1 MKVWLPA
8 IRTGSGTDV
17 FTLRMADALAA
28 RGHEPV
34 PQFFAHRNEPWPYLL
49 RRVPA
54 PPGTQLVHGNSWT
67 AHVFKRPELPLL
79 VTEHHYI
86 GDPAFA
92 PFRTP
97 LQRLYHRALIQPQVR
112 ASYRLADGLV
122 AVSQHTAEAMQHTL
136 QRPIAHIHNWVDLE
150 QFAPAGPRQPA
161 DLPLRCLFVGNPSK
175 RKGSDVLPALA
186 ARLGDGFE
194 VSCLGGLRADAALA
208 YGRVTV
214 LPRHLPEDMPR
225 LYNNVDVVLLP
236 TRYEAF
242 GYVALEAMACGIP
255 VVGFDSTGTAEVCR
269 HGETALLGPVDD
281 LDTMVMHLQRLAA
294 DPGLRRE
301 LGANARHRA
310 ERLFGQDQA
319 MDRYIGL
326 YETLTSGVRA
336 GR

>member
-17 FTLRMADALAA
+17 FTLRMAEALRA

-49 RRVPA
+49 RYVTA

-67 AHVFKRPELPLL
+67 AHAFKRTGIPLL

-86 GDPAFA
+86 GDPAFS

-97 LQRLYHRALIQPQVR
+97 LQRIYHRSLIQPQVQ
-112 ASYRLADGLV
+112 ASYQMADGLV
-122 AVSQHTAEAMQHTL
+122 AVSQHTAEAMQRSLH
-136 QRPIAHIHNWVDLE
+136 RPIAHIHNWVDLE
-150 QFAPAGPRQPA
+150 HFTPAASIRPSDA
-161 DLPLRCLFVGNPSK
+161 PLRCLFVGNPSK

-186 ARLGDGFE
+186 ARLGSRFE
-194 VSCLGGLRADAALA
+194 LLCLGGLRGDAGLTS
-208 YGRVTV
+208 GGVNV
-214 LPRHLPEDMPR
+214 LPRYLPEAMPS
-225 LYNNVDVVLLP
+225 LYNSVDVVLLP

-269 HGETALLGPVDD
+269 HGDSALLGPVDD
-281 LDTMVMHLQRLAA
+281 LDTMVMHIQQLAA
-294 DPGLRRE
+294 DPGLHSQ
-301 LGANARHRA
+301 LGANARRRA
-310 ERLFGQDQA
+310 ERLFGEDQA
-319 MDRYIGL
+319 MDRYIEL
-326 YETLTSGVRA
+326 YEHLTSGDRA
-336 GR
+336 SR

>member
-17 FTLRMADALAA
+17 FTLRLADALAT

-34 PQFFAHRNEPWPYLL
+34 PQFFHHRNEPWPIWL

-67 AHVFKRPELPLL
+67 AHMFKRPELPLL

-86 GDPAFA
+86 GDPAFTS
-92 PFRTP
+92 FRTP
-97 LQRLYHRALIQPQVR
+97 LQHLYHRILIERQVQK
-112 ASYRLADGLV
+112 SYAMADGLV
-122 AVSQHTAEAMQHTL
+122 AVSKHTAEAMQRDLH
-136 QRPIAHIHNWVDLE
+136 QPITHIHNWVDLQ
-150 QFAPAGPRQPA
+150 QFTSTSQVQPGNS
-161 DLPLRCLFVGNPSK
+161 PLRCLFVGNPSR

-186 ARLGDGFE
+186 ERLGERFQ
-194 VSCLGGLRADAALA
+194 VLCLGGLRDNAASATGWVGL
-208 YGRVTV
+208 

-225 LYNNVDVVLLP
+225 LYNSVDVVLLP

-281 LDTMVMHLQRLAA
+281 LDTMVMHLQRLAS
-294 DPGLRRE
+294 DPELRQQ
-301 LGANARHRA
+301 LGINARRRA
-310 ERLFGQDQA
+310 EALFGEEQA
-319 MDRYIGL
+319 MDRYIAL
-326 YETLTSGVRA
+326 YGKLTSGA
-336 GR
+336 LACQ